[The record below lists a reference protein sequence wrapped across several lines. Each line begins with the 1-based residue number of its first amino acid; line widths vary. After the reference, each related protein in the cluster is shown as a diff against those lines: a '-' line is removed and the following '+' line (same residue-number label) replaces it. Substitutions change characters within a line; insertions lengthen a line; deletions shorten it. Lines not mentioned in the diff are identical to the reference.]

1 MSHPQGVSSGGA
13 PPRLAVSCPTCAS
26 FPGYSWRR
34 VKAPRGRARPDLQ
47 LENGRGALCWGV
59 VRGGPR
65 ALCPGRAIS
74 GRPVPVEGG
83 PGLSAFLPLDSP
95 VTPPLGTV
103 SACSDPWWP
112 SSRLT
117 APHRP
122 GGHRALAEGRG
133 SGRTARSVGRW
144 LSMGAP
150 VKATWPPATLPGLTW
165 MSVEAG
171 PRWVSQF
178 VLPHRHSTPTWC
190 PPPPPAHSPSP
201 RVCAPAGGAQPNWVC
216 RGHTRMQRQETLG
229 GPTPQ
234 AEGPAARL
242 APRERAGHQ
251 LPPPEEPTAKPR
263 RGLAAGHPGPGS
275 RDRSGPNGPRKSC
288 T

>member
-1 MSHPQGVSSGGA
+1 MLIHLQGPVCRVSHPQGVSSGGA

-34 VKAPRGRARPDLQ
+34 VKAARGRAPPDLQ
-47 LENGRGALCWGV
+47 LENGRGAPCWGV
-59 VRGGPR
+59 LRGGPR

-74 GRPVPVEGG
+74 GRPETVEGG

-103 SACSDPWWP
+103 SACSDPWW
-112 SSRLT
+112 SSSLLT

-133 SGRTARSVGRW
+133 SGHTARSVGRW

-165 MSVEAG
+165 DECGGRTQVGE
-171 PRWVSQF
+171 PVSAAASPLHAHL
-178 VLPHRHSTPTWC
+178 V
-190 PPPPPAHSPSP
+190 PPPPQSFSLGLRTSRKGTAELGLSGPHQDAT
-201 RVCAPAGGAQPNWVC
+201 AGDP
-216 RGHTRMQRQETLG
+216 G
-229 GPTPQ
+229 GPDPS
-234 AEGPAARL
+234 GGRSC
-242 APRERAGHQ
+242 R
-251 LPPPEEPTAKPR
+251 
-263 RGLAAGHPGPGS
+263 AAGPS
-275 RDRSGPNGPRKSC
+275 
-288 T
+288 